1 LLRLK
6 KLDISRII
14 NYSEKLVDRLLSIK
28 GGKPL
33 LPGSRGFFFLPVP
46 DEIIKVAAVL
56 FNQSALQF

>member
-1 LLRLK
+1 MESVLK
-6 KLDISRII
+6 MFNKHKYFLIVRTI
-14 NYSEKLVDRLLSIK
+14 RLLSIK